1 MGDTDLAIP
10 IGSINKV
17 IFPIFF
23 LFFLLESLKYGYFLY
38 NLIVG

>member
-1 MGDTDLAIP
+1 MDDTDLAIP
-10 IGSINKV
+10 IGSINRV

-23 LFFLLESLKYGYFLY
+23 PFFLLESFKYGYSLY